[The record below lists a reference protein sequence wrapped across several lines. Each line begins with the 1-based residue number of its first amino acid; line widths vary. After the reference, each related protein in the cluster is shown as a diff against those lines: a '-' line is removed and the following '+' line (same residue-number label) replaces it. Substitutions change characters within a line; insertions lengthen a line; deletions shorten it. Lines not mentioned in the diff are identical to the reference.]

1 VCWHHSYNVI
11 PRHVHEDTH
20 ARVQQRHTPGS
31 HCAQAA
37 IIILDTHGIPANAF
51 HAYLASRLNIKPEML
66 SRNYERQVFE
76 VRPANDRSV
85 FQLGGG

>member
-1 VCWHHSYNVI
+1 
-11 PRHVHEDTH
+11 
-20 ARVQQRHTPGS
+20 VQQRHTPGS

-37 IIILDTHGIPANAF
+37 IFILDTHRISANAF
-51 HAYLASRLNIKPEML
+51 NAHLASRLNIKPEML